1 MKLEEVKFYLDI
13 LEKVDTAP
21 ELVFT
26 SLFGTKE
33 NTIEESDLLNLY
45 YRVTD
50 FNGLSLHQYI
60 KKAVGSVLSND
71 DILADISIDKPTRIN
86 LWLWNIEYENEQE
99 RMKLLITQIDLYHK
113 TYFIRNYRDSYLE
126 FTNEKIK
133 KIKPKR
139 DKGLIELENHLDMTL
154 QDRIYLM
161 KKDIKRSWLISD
173 SLSYAWFYLFMN
185 QSVKETIRKA
195 YREREKEYN
204 DLVNKAEIQYSR
216 KREQQDKYKKLLPEY
231 IKREQ
236 MAEAYI
242 REKLNQLGYAEK
254 EAVASLFDTV

>member
-33 NTIEESDLLNLY
+33 NAIEESDLLNLY

-60 KKAVGSVLSND
+60 KKAVGRVLSND
-71 DILADISIDKPTRIN
+71 DILADISIDKPTHIN

-126 FTNEKIK
+126 FTNENIK

-154 QDRIYLM
+154 KDRIYLM
-161 KKDIKRSWLISD
+161 KKDIKKDWP
-173 SLSYAWFYLFMN
+173 SLRAFSYIWFYLFMN
-185 QSVKETIRKA
+185 ISVKETIRKT
-195 YREREKEYN
+195 YNEKMKLYD
-204 DLVNKAEIQYSR
+204 DLVNEAENKYHRRIN
-216 KREQQDKYKKLLPEY
+216 QQKK
-231 IKREQ
+231 I
-236 MAEAYI
+236 
-242 REKLNQLGYAEK
+242 
-254 EAVASLFDTV
+254 